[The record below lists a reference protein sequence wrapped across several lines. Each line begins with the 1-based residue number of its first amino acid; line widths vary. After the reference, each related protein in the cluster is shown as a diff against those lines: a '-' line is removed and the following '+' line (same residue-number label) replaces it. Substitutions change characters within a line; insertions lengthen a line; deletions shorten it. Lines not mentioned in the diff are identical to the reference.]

1 MEIRN
6 AKTSTSILLL
16 TIFSLTIAFNSCI
29 NDEDEFYNPKPRG
42 YFRIDLPKH
51 EYQKFDSVYPY
62 SFQYS
67 KHAILMPD
75 NSPEA
80 EPYWINILY
89 PDYNATI
96 YISHKIVKNNLS
108 KYTEDARTFANKH
121 IPKADDLIELEIYDP
136 KSKVYGKIYHIEGSG
151 VASTCQFWVTDS
163 IKHFV
168 RGSLYFN
175 QSPNNDSLAPVIKYL
190 RDDVLKMMNTFE
202 WKN

>member
-1 MEIRN
+1 MIPKN
-6 AKTSTSILLL
+6 LKLSVSILFFIAFLL
-16 TIFSLTIAFNSCI
+16 SFGFNSCI
-29 NDEDEFYNPKPRG
+29 NDEDDFYNPKPRG
-42 YFRIDLPKH
+42 YFRIDLPKQ
-51 EYQKFDSVYPY
+51 EYQKFDSSYPY
-62 SFQYS
+62 TFQYS
-67 KHAILMPD
+67 KHAVLLPD

-80 EPYWINILY
+80 EPFWINIMY

-96 YISHKIVKNNLS
+96 YISHKVIKNNIS

-121 IPKADDLIELEIYDP
+121 IPKADDLIELEVYDS

-163 IKHFV
+163 IKNFV

-190 RDDVLKMMNTFE
+190 RDDVLKMMNTLE
-202 WKN
+202 WKK